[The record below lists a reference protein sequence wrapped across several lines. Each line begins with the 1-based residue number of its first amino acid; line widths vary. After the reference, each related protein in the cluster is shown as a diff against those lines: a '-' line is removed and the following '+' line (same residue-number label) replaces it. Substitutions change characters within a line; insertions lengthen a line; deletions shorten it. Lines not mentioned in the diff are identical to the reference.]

1 MSEDDSFTAPIPSTS
16 DTEQFKRAVKT
27 LVEVHQALKEH
38 TRQGKAMR
46 EQLAS
51 LKAVVIAFME
61 HSSLDVCNVS
71 HNGKSG
77 EIALRT
83 SKRKKGLQKETAI
96 HQIEQ
101 YLSSVSGIEDASR
114 KAEVIWDGIQAA
126 RVSVEVRDLSVR
138 KL

>member
-1 MSEDDSFTAPIPSTS
+1 MQAEGAAVLPSTS

-27 LVEVHQALKEH
+27 LVEVHQELKEH
-38 TRQGKAMR
+38 TKQGKALR

-51 LKAVVIAFME
+51 LKVVVIAFME
-61 HSSLDVCNVS
+61 NSALDVCNVS

-83 SKRKKGLQKETAI
+83 SKRKKGLQKESAI
-96 HQIEQ
+96 QHIEQ
-101 YLSSVSGIEDASR
+101 YLCSVSGIDDASHT
-114 KAEVIWDGIQAA
+114 AEAIWDGLQAA
-126 RVSVEVRDLSVR
+126 RASFEVRDVSVR